1 MQPPGSTLYYAK
13 DRESIPEARI
23 RFSKS
28 VETIT
33 EPDLD
38 RSPNPTGGAS
48 QTETVDA
55 SFPRSQRAV
64 SEAGRWQG
72 QTI

>member
-38 RSPNPTGGAS
+38 RSPNPTGGRIANGN
-48 QTETVDA
+48 
-55 SFPRSQRAV
+55 R
-64 SEAGRWQG
+64 
-72 QTI
+72 